1 MKLAIFLP
9 NWLGDL
15 VMATPALRAVRRH
28 FGPAAEIVGIL
39 RPKLAGLL
47 AGTNWLDQEWPFDP
61 HADSRDL
68 RRLPLVRRMRRERF
82 DLVLMLTNSL
92 GTALLAW
99 LGGARERVG
108 YVRYGRG
115 ALLTGRVYPR
125 RQGRAIAA
133 APMVESYLTLAEA
146 LGCPPE
152 PPRLELA
159 VTEAEDRLGDQ
170 IWGNLG
176 LRTDGRVVALNNSG
190 AYGSAKRWP
199 EAHCGELARRIAADL
214 DHDVLVVCGPGE
226 AAAARQIADLA
237 GCPRVFSLADQ
248 PLGLAATKACL
259 RRSRLTVSTD
269 SGPRHVAAAFGKP
282 VVTLLGPTL
291 PIWIDNPTVR
301 GEMVRLELDCLGCGK
316 RVCPL
321 GHHRCMRELS
331 PDSVLDAVA
340 RVLRSDERLTGPV
353 NSGGGK
359 AGGRTAS
366 CALGTA

>member
-1 MKLAIFLP
+1 
-9 NWLGDL
+9 
-15 VMATPALRAVRRH
+15 
-28 FGPAAEIVGIL
+28 
-39 RPKLAGLL
+39 
-47 AGTNWLDQEWPFDP
+47 
-61 HADSRDL
+61 
-68 RRLPLVRRMRRERF
+68 
-82 DLVLMLTNSL
+82 
-92 GTALLAW
+92 
-99 LGGARERVG
+99 
-108 YVRYGRG
+108 
-115 ALLTGRVYPR
+115 
-125 RQGRAIAA
+125 
-133 APMVESYLTLAEA
+133 MVESYLTLAEA

-176 LRTDGRVVALNNSG
+176 LRTDGRVVALDNSG

-226 AAAARQIADLA
+226 AAAAREIADLA

-301 GEMVRLELDCLGCGK
+301 GEMVRLPNWIVSAAASESAHWAITAACGSC
-316 RVCPL
+316 RPT
-321 GHHRCMRELS
+321 RCWMRW
-331 PDSVLDAVA
+331 
-340 RVLRSDERLTGPV
+340 RHVLRSDERLTGPV